1 MFTPQAI
8 PDVIL
13 IELRRFEDARGY
25 FNETY
30 SAERY
35 RAGGVAATFVQDN
48 LSLSGPAGAL
58 RGLHFQAPP
67 MEQAKLV
74 TCVAGAIFDVAVD
87 IRAGSPTF
95 GRHVAVELSAANCRQ
110 LYVPAGFAHGFCTL
124 LPDTLVTYKA
134 SNLYAAASDRGLAW
148 NDPALGIKWPLPP
161 SGPVLSDRDQ
171 QHPKLADL
179 PKHFR

>member
-1 MFTPQAI
+1 
-8 PDVIL
+8 
-13 IELRRFEDARGY
+13 
-25 FNETY
+25 
-30 SAERY
+30 
-35 RAGGVAATFVQDN
+35 
-48 LSLSGPAGAL
+48 
-58 RGLHFQAPP
+58 
-67 MEQAKLV
+67 
-74 TCVAGAIFDVAVD
+74 
-87 IRAGSPTF
+87 
-95 GRHVAVELSAANCRQ
+95 
-110 LYVPAGFAHGFCTL
+110 VPAGFAHGFCTL